1 MARST
6 SALDEAITIIEIL
19 QRIPKHRKVTLSE
32 IQEGLAASGIE
43 LRTRTLQRYL
53 KAITETPALG
63 IECDQRAR
71 PYGYKQGVNG
81 MATLSHQ
88 VSVHECLLLRLAQ
101 EHMRF
106 MIPNQLSKSLS
117 PLFDVAQQK
126 FHEDSNK
133 KAEKAW
139 LKKVAVV
146 GNTLPMQPPKYRT
159 HVFDNV
165 SEALFREVKLEI
177 EYENGQ
183 GHTSKSLVNP
193 LGLVQQDVRLY
204 LVCTF
209 DGYQDVRHLA
219 LHRIKK
225 ATVTEWIGQ
234 RPRAFS
240 LDEYITSRQFNY
252 TDGETRKVML
262 TFKFD
267 NSVTARQLSETP
279 FNQTQKI
286 EALDNGLFAFSV
298 ELDDSPLIDG
308 WLAVLKHYT
317 TITDFVK
324 APID

>member
-1 MARST
+1 MARKT
-6 SALDEAITIIEIL
+6 SALDEAITLIEIL
-19 QRIPKHRKVTLSE
+19 QRIPKHRKVTLLE

-53 KAITETPALG
+53 KAITETPAFG

-106 MIPNQLSKSLS
+106 MIPSQLSKSLS
-117 PLFDVAQQK
+117 PLFEIAQQK
-126 FHEDSNK
+126 FNESSTK
-133 KAEKAW
+133 KREQAW

-146 GNTLPMQPPKYRT
+146 SNTLPMQPPKYRVP
-159 HVFDNV
+159 VFDNV

-183 GHTSKSLVNP
+183 GRNVKSLVNP

-209 DGYQDVRHLA
+209 DGYKDVRHLA
-219 LHRIKK
+219 LHRLKK
-225 ATVTEWIGQ
+225 AEATEFLAD
-234 RPRAFS
+234 RPRKFN
-240 LDEYITSRQFNY
+240 LDAYVNSRQFNY
-252 TDGETRKVML
+252 TDGETNKVHVS
-262 TFKFD
+262 FKFD
-267 NSVTARQLSETP
+267 NAVTARQLSETP
-279 FNQTQKI
+279 FNKTQKI
-286 EALDNGLFAFSV
+286 EELGDGRFSFSV
-298 ELDDSPLIDG
+298 DLDDSPLIDG

-317 TITDFVK
+317 TITDLVK
-324 APID
+324 APIE